1 MGSEIHRVAQY
12 NEQNYYIT
20 SMKQAA
26 INVTYVYN
34 FFEIIHNPII
44 ILKCIFQSESEFW
57 TLKVISMEIKIIWKT
72 TTTRHW
78 IIGVIINVIII
89 CSDSSLFIL
98 KHETMLNV
106 RRYENR
112 KFPNTGFMNT

>member
-44 ILKCIFQSESEFW
+44 ILKCIFQSES
-57 TLKVISMEIKIIWKT
+57 
-72 TTTRHW
+72 
-78 IIGVIINVIII
+78 
-89 CSDSSLFIL
+89 
-98 KHETMLNV
+98 
-106 RRYENR
+106 
-112 KFPNTGFMNT
+112 

>member
-1 MGSEIHRVAQY
+1 MFSIHYCKEASTTIQMKYHSIPLLYSILRGFITMGSEIHRVAQY

-44 ILKCIFQSESEFW
+44 ILKCIFQSES
-57 TLKVISMEIKIIWKT
+57 
-72 TTTRHW
+72 
-78 IIGVIINVIII
+78 
-89 CSDSSLFIL
+89 
-98 KHETMLNV
+98 
-106 RRYENR
+106 
-112 KFPNTGFMNT
+112 